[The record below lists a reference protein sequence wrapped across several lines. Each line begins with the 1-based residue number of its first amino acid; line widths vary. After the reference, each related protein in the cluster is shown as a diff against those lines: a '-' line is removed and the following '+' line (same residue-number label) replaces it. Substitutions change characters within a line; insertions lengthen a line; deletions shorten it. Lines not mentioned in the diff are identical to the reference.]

1 MTMVLASPSSP
12 RSAVCQTAVEKII
25 ERGPG
30 MPGPYT
36 APLGGTLWVPRPRA
50 ACPHGRGDNQAVGA
64 IISWQ
69 IAEAPSPP

>member
-1 MTMVLASPSSP
+1 MTMVLLDANVLVYLASPSSP

-36 APLGGTLWVPRPRA
+36 APL
-50 ACPHGRGDNQAVGA
+50 
-64 IISWQ
+64 
-69 IAEAPSPP
+69 